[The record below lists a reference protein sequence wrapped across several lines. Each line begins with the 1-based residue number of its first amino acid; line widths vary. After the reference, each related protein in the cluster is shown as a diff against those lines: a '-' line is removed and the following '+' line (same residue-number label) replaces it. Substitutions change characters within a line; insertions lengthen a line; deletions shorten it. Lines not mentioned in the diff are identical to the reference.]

1 MKRFV
6 LLMFVI
12 LCAFNANAQFGGYD
26 PVSMEESFTIKK
38 GSEGTI
44 RFEASI
50 DDGFHLYSTDI
61 PKGGPMSTNIKF
73 HVLEG
78 AELVGTIIPGEGAKR
93 EYDEMFAMDVSYF
106 EGNAVFTL
114 KLKMLGGAYRIK
126 GTVSYQSCGSGQC
139 YVGRHEFEIIGTAD
153 VKSRK

>member
-26 PVSMEESFTIKK
+26 PVSMEESFTVK

-73 HVLEG
+73 HLLEG
-78 AELVGTIIPGEGAKR
+78 AELVGTIIPGEGAKQ

-106 EGNAVFTL
+106 EGNAVFTQ

-139 YVGRHEFEIIGTAD
+139 YLGRHEFEIIGTAD

>member
-1 MKRFV
+1 MKKFILLIFV
-6 LLMFVI
+6 TLFV
-12 LCAFNANAQFGGYD
+12 FKANAQFGGYN
-26 PVSMEESFTIKK
+26 PVSMEESFIVK

-50 DDGFHLYSTDI
+50 EDGYHLYSTDI
-61 PKGGPMSTNIKF
+61 PRGGPVPTKIKF

-106 EGNAVFTL
+106 EGNAVFTQ

-139 YVGRHEFEIIGTAD
+139 YVERHEFEITGTAD

>member
-1 MKRFV
+1 MKKFILLIFV
-6 LLMFVI
+6 TLFV
-12 LCAFNANAQFGGYD
+12 FKANAQFGGYD
-26 PVSMEESFTIKK
+26 PVSMEESFTVK

-78 AELVGTIIPGEGAKR
+78 AELVGTIIPGEGAKQ
-93 EYDEMFAMDVSYF
+93 EYDEIFAMDVSYF
-106 EGNAVFTL
+106 EGNAVFTQ

-126 GTVSYQSCGSGQC
+126 GTVSYQSCGKDQC
-139 YVGRHEFEIIGTAD
+139 YNGRYDFEIIGTAD

>member
-6 LLMFVI
+6 LLIFVT

-26 PVSMEESFTIKK
+26 PVSMEESFTVK

-78 AELVGTIIPGEGAKR
+78 AELVGTIIPGEGAKQ
-93 EYDEMFAMDVSYF
+93 EYDEIFAVDVSYF
-106 EGNAVFTL
+106 EGSAVFTQ
-114 KLKMLGGAYRIK
+114 KLKMLGGAYRIE
-126 GTVSYQSCGSGQC
+126 GTVSYQSCGKDQC
-139 YVGRHEFEIIGTAD
+139 YNGRYDFEITGTAD

>member
-6 LLMFVI
+6 LLMFVT

-26 PVSMEESFTIKK
+26 PVSMEESFTVK

-78 AELVGTIIPGEGAKR
+78 AELVGTIIPGEGAKQ
-93 EYDEMFAMDVSYF
+93 
-106 EGNAVFTL
+106 